1 MTLAPSPASQGVH
14 MFTGL
19 IETVGELVS
28 IERRGAS
35 GTLMLKTSLPMEEIA
50 VGASI
55 AVNGACLTVVRK
67 GGGTISFDISPET
80 VDRTAFK
87 NLKGGSPLN
96 LERAMRLSDRLD
108 GHLVSGHVDCVATV
122 TERREVAGN
131 IVFSFRFPAPFAK
144 YIAAK
149 GSVAIDGISLTVN
162 SVGPDSFSVNVIPHT
177 AARTTLMGR
186 RVGDEVNVETDLL
199 CRYLERLLARRE
211 EVKEGGLT
219 LELLAKSGFM

>member
-1 MTLAPSPASQGVH
+1 

-35 GTLMLKTSLPMEEIA
+35 GSLTVKSSLPLDEISI
-50 VGASI
+50 GASI

-67 GGGTISFDISPET
+67 GGGTVTFDISPET
-80 VDRTAFK
+80 IDRTGFK
-87 NLKGGSPLN
+87 TLKGGSALN

-122 TERREVAGN
+122 CERREFAGN
-131 IVFSFRFPAPFAK
+131 IEFSFRFPAAFAR

-162 SVGPDSFSVNVIPHT
+162 SVGSDTFSVNVIPHT
-177 AARTTLMGR
+177 AAKTTLLAKR
-186 RVGDEVNVETDLL
+186 LGDEVNIETDLI
-199 CRYLERLLARRE
+199 CRYLERLLAGREARE
-211 EVKEGGLT
+211 EGLS

>member
-1 MTLAPSPASQGVH
+1 

-28 IERRGAS
+28 IEKRGAS
-35 GTLMLKTSLPMEEIA
+35 GSLTVKTSLPLEEIA
-50 VGASI
+50 IGASI

-67 GGGTISFDISPET
+67 GGGTITFDVSPET
-80 VDRTAFK
+80 IDRTGFK
-87 NLKGGSPLN
+87 NLKGGAPVN

-108 GHLVSGHVDCVATV
+108 GHLVSGHVDCIATV
-122 TERREVAGN
+122 SERREVAGN
-131 IVFSFRFPAPFAK
+131 IVFSFKFPAPFAK
-144 YIAAK
+144 YMAAK

-177 AARTTLMGR
+177 AAKTTLFAK
-186 RVGDEVNVETDLL
+186 RVGDEVNIETDLL
-199 CRYLERLLARRE
+199 CRYLERLLAVK

-219 LELLAKSGFM
+219 LDLLAKSGFM

>member
-1 MTLAPSPASQGVH
+1 

-28 IERRGAS
+28 IEKRGAS
-35 GTLMLKTSLPMEEIA
+35 GSLTVKSSLPLEEIA
-50 VGASI
+50 IGASI
-55 AVNGACLTVVRK
+55 AVNGACLTVVKK
-67 GGGTISFDISPET
+67 GGGAITFDISPET
-80 VDRTAFK
+80 IDRTGFK

-122 TERREVAGN
+122 SERRELAGN
-131 IVFSFRFPAPFAK
+131 IVFSFRFPADFAR

-162 SVGPDSFSVNVIPHT
+162 SVGTDSFSVNVIPHT
-177 AARTTLMGR
+177 AARTTLLGR
-186 RVGDEVNVETDLL
+186 RVGDQVNIETDLI
-199 CRYLERLLARRE
+199 CRYLERLLAG
-211 EVKEGGLT
+211 KDGPQGGVT
-219 LELLAKSGFM
+219 LDLLAKSGFM

>member
-1 MTLAPSPASQGVH
+1 

-35 GTLMLKTSLPMEEIA
+35 GSLTVKTSLPLEEIA
-50 VGASI
+50 IGASI

-67 GGGTISFDISPET
+67 GGGTVTFDISPET
-80 VDRTAFK
+80 IDRTGFK

-96 LERAMRLSDRLD
+96 MERAMRLSDRLD

-131 IVFSFRFPAPFAK
+131 IVFSFRFPAAYAK

-162 SVGPDSFSVNVIPHT
+162 SVGPDSFSVNIIPHT
-177 AARTTLMGR
+177 AAKTTLFNK
-186 RVGDEVNVETDLL
+186 RVGDEVNIETDLL
-199 CRYLERLLARRE
+199 CRYLERLMTGRE
-211 EVKEGGLT
+211 TKEGGLT
-219 LELLAKSGFM
+219 MELLAKSGFM

>member
-1 MTLAPSPASQGVH
+1 

-35 GTLMLKTSLPMEEIA
+35 GSLTVKTSLSLEEIA
-50 VGASI
+50 LGASI

-67 GGGTISFDISPET
+67 GGGTVTFDVSPET
-80 VDRTAFK
+80 IERTAFRQ
-87 NLKGGSPLN
+87 LKSGSPLN

-108 GHLVSGHVDCVATV
+108 GHLVSGHVDCVATIC
-122 TERREVAGN
+122 ERRELADN
-131 IVFSFRFPAPFAK
+131 TVFSFRFPPDFAR

-162 SVGPDSFSVNVIPHT
+162 TVTTDTFSVNVIPHT
-177 AARTTLMGR
+177 AARTTLR
-186 RVGDEVNVETDLL
+186 DKRVGDLVNIETDLI
-199 CRYLERLLARRE
+199 CRYLERLLMARDA
-211 EVKEGGLT
+211 KAEGVT

>member
-1 MTLAPSPASQGVH
+1 

-28 IERRGAS
+28 IEKRGAS
-35 GTLMLKTSLPMEEIA
+35 GSLTVKTSLPLEEIA
-50 VGASI
+50 IGSSI

-67 GGGTISFDISPET
+67 GGGAVTFDISPET
-80 VDRTAFK
+80 IDRTAFK

-122 TERREVAGN
+122 CERRETAGN
-131 IVFSFRFPAPFAK
+131 IVFSFRFPAAFAR

-177 AARTTLMGR
+177 AAKTTLMGR
-186 RVGDEVNVETDLL
+186 RVGDEVNIETDLI
-199 CRYLERLLARRE
+199 CRYLERLLAGRNA
-211 EVKEGGLT
+211 KEGGVT
-219 LELLAKSGFM
+219 LELLSKNGFM

>member
-1 MTLAPSPASQGVH
+1 

-35 GTLMLKTSLPMEEIA
+35 GSLTVKTSLPLEEVAI
-50 VGASI
+50 GASI

-67 GGGTISFDISPET
+67 GGDTITFDISPET
-80 VDRTAFK
+80 IDRTGFK
-87 NLKGGSPLN
+87 NLQGGSPLN

-122 TERREVAGN
+122 SERREQAGN
-131 IVFSFRFPAPFAK
+131 IIFSFRFPAAFAK

-162 SVGPDSFSVNVIPHT
+162 SVGTDSFSVNVIPHT
-177 AARTTLMGR
+177 AAKTTLLAR
-186 RVGDEVNVETDLL
+186 RVGDQVNIETDLL
-199 CRYLERLLARRE
+199 CRYLERLLTG
-211 EVKEGGLT
+211 KDGKDGGVT
-219 LELLAKSGFM
+219 LDLLAKSGFM